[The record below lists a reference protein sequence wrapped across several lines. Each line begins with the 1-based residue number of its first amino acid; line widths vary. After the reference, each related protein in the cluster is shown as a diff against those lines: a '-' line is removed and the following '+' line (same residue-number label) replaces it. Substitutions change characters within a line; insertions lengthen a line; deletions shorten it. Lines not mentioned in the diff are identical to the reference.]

1 MNEKSEVT
9 YGSIKPPDPKVIN
22 DIFTKFG
29 FNPNLMKSNECAN
42 IVPQGI
48 RLA

>member
-22 DIFTKFG
+22 DIFIKFG
-29 FNPNLMKSNECAN
+29 FNPNWMKSDECAS